1 MAKLVFHDLL
11 TAEFKMSQFLFLLEA
26 SKLGEEELAVVKQ
39 ERVNFL
45 SKKYSSS
52 GGSSVLFLEMDKVIF

>member
-1 MAKLVFHDLL
+1 V
-11 TAEFKMSQFLFLLEA
+11 
-26 SKLGEEELAVVKQ
+26 LGEEELAAVKE

-45 SKKYSSS
+45 SEVYSSA